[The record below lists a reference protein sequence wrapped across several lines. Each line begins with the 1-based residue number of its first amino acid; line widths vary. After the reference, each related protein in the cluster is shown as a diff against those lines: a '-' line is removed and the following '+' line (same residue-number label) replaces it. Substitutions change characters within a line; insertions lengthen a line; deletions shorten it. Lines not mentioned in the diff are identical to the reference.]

1 MKILLVND
9 DGIDSQGILDLG
21 IALQKE
27 HEITIVAPDKERS
40 GSSHS
45 ITIYENLV
53 MEPREFNDFSGKAWS
68 INGTPVDCTRVGL
81 EYLSKGVDLVISGI
95 NRGYNAGI
103 DTLYSGTVSAALE
116 AHIYGKAAMAVSAEY
131 LHDKEETNYLL
142 AVEETVKLVQRLGSR
157 MVQERMLLN
166 FNIPYA
172 LTSGEI
178 KVCSVG
184 DPVFYKY
191 FVGEEEGQEA
201 LIAKGR
207 IERKLTSDTDR
218 YYLERGYMTLSPME
232 YNFTDREALKDLHRI
247 FF

>member
-68 INGTPVDCTRVGL
+68 INGTPADCTRVGL

-116 AHIYGKAAMAVSAEY
+116 AHIYRKAAIS
-131 LHDKEETNYLL
+131 LDRK
-142 AVEETVKLVQRLGSR
+142 
-157 MVQERMLLN
+157 
-166 FNIPYA
+166 
-172 LTSGEI
+172 
-178 KVCSVG
+178 SV
-184 DPVFYKY
+184 V
-191 FVGEEEGQEA
+191 
-201 LIAKGR
+201 
-207 IERKLTSDTDR
+207 
-218 YYLERGYMTLSPME
+218 
-232 YNFTDREALKDLHRI
+232 
-247 FF
+247 